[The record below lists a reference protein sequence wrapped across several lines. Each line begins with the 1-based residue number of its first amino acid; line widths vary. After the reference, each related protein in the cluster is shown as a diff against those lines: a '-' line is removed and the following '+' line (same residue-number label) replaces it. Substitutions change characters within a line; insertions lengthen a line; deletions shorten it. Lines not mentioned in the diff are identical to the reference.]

1 MEAGNMRKL
10 FITLCVPILVY
21 LIWPY
26 MALLKL
32 YFGLESANKK
42 VVMEEIHWPTIR
54 KGIEKDLNLFVK
66 EVLNKNLKQKNLQI
80 SFSAISLTRQIAD
93 EIATPEGIIYLYH
106 NPNKYADQIRKIF
119 KKVSEPKQ
127 LSPPIKEKPLKL
139 EDPNVPS
146 LWERIDYIFFIDFSH
161 FKASFKIKNQSFT
174 IIWKRQGF
182 DWKVVLLN
190 FPLA

>member
-1 MEAGNMRKL
+1 MRKL
-10 FITLCVPILVY
+10 SITLCIPILVY

-32 YFGLESANKK
+32 YMGLESANKK

-54 KGIEKDLNLFVK
+54 KGIEKNLNLFVK

-93 EIATPEGIIYLYH
+93 EIATPEGLIYLYH

-127 LSPPIKEKPLKL
+127 LSQPKISQPIKEKPLKL
-139 EDPNVPS
+139 EGPNVPS